1 MLGLKRRAAAETLE
15 LGGGRL
21 VTHSGPQLFS
31 ALGPLGVNLIGSA
44 SVDVLSFGPKTGG
57 QLDTAEN
64 ISLWQQS
71 THIGAGLRLME
82 TVYEPTQALGDQPCR
97 WE

>member
-1 MLGLKRRAAAETLE
+1 MLGLKRRAVADTGAGWASVSNPQWASTL
-15 LGGGRL
+15 LSAG
-21 VTHSGPQLFS
+21 
-31 ALGPLGVNLIGSA
+31 ALGANLIGSA
-44 SVDVLSFGPKTGG
+44 SMNVLSSGPKTGG

-64 ISLWQQS
+64 ISLWQEG
-71 THIGAGLRLME
+71 TRIGAGFRLME